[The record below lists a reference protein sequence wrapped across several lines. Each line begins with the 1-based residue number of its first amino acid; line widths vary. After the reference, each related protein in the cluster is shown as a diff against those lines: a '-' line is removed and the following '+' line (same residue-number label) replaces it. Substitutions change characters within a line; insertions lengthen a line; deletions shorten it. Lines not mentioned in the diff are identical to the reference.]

1 MTTLELKTTA
11 RRGCLTMWAKIW
23 KATKIVYV
31 LGFSVYF
38 AVAGIRA
45 SRIPYFSDWLY
56 YMAFQAIYAVLWPV
70 AIL

>member
-1 MTTLELKTTA
+1 
-11 RRGCLTMWAKIW
+11 MWAKIW